1 MKKFFSKIILL
12 SVLLAIGFG
21 SFGPLTVNAQTTSD
35 EACGGVVI
43 AGGNC
48 DDPANNGKVDSLVS
62 QVVAVLSVVV
72 GVVATIMIMVGGF
85 KYITSNGDSNQVS
98 SAKNTILY
106 AIIGIVVVVFAQ
118 VIVKFVINK
127 A

>member
-1 MKKFFSKIILL
+1 MLTVKKII
-12 SVLLAIGFG
+12 S
-21 SFGPLTVNAQTTSD
+21 P
-35 EACGGVVI
+35 VVI
-43 AGGNC
+43 SIMFITVLIAPVSSFAQGSADEVCEGVKIVGGDC
-48 DDPANNGKVDSLVS
+48 QTPGDKGKVDSLISDIVD
-62 QVVAVLSVVV
+62 VLSVVV

-85 KYITSNGDSNQVS
+85 KYVTSNGDSNQVS

-106 AIIGIVVVVFAQ
+106 AIIGIVIVVFAQ